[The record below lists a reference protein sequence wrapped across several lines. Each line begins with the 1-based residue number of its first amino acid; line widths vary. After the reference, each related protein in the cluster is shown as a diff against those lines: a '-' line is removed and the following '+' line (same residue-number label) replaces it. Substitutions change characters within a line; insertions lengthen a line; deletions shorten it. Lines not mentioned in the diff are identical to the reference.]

1 MPNCRL
7 ISAPAFKRPN
17 AHRQNHFL
25 SDAAGAL
32 GSSRNRSDI
41 LPPVEVGL
49 TGLQVGSHRLPVL
62 EEAVVEKPFARLIKF
77 NADLS
82 SEKPTILIVAPL
94 SGLRTALLYDMVG
107 ALMPDHQVHLLAW
120 RDAANV
126 AVSAGPFGID
136 GNIEYVI
143 DSIRGLQAR
152 VHLIGFCQ
160 SALPSLAA
168 TALLE
173 DLDPGLCPL
182 TLTLIGAKLDTRINP
197 RWLDRSTR
205 SRSIGWF
212 RQNAVTSVM
221 PPKLGEGRSIYASY
235 TQAASILASLAGHFS
250 TGGELARKAIVDD
263 GSDPESHPFL
273 RLVLA
278 VMNVPGELFL
288 DMISLAFHE
297 FALPRGFLHWRGTR
311 VDPSVIRHTALLTI
325 EGTNDDISGRGQTR
339 VAHALCTGVP
349 PSRHEHYDQH
359 GVGHFGL
366 FHGRAWREEIMPR
379 IRTFVRMKQSPSPH
393 SVGNAGQA

>member
-1 MPNCRL
+1 MGTTHRNHTD
-7 ISAPAFKRPN
+7 FKRRN
-17 AHRQNHFL
+17 AHRQSQRL
-25 SDAAGAL
+25 SHAAGVS
-32 GSSRNRSDI
+32 GSYRPDL
-41 LPPVEVGL
+41 LPAVEVGL
-49 TGLQVGSHRLPVL
+49 TSLRVGSRRLRVL

-77 NADLS
+77 DTDFS
-82 SEKPTILIVAPL
+82 SEKPTTLILAPL

-120 RDAANV
+120 RDAADV

-136 GNIEYVI
+136 GNIDYVI
-143 DSIRGLQAR
+143 DSIRRLQAR
-152 VHLIGFCQ
+152 VHLIALCQ
-160 SALPSLAA
+160 SAVPALAA

-197 RWLDRSTR
+197 TGLDCLTR
-205 SRSIGWF
+205 SHSIDWF

-221 PPKLGEGRSIYASY
+221 PSKLGEGRSIYASC
-235 TQAASILASLAGHFS
+235 TQAASILAYLARHFS
-250 TGGELARKAIVDD
+250 TGGELCRKAFADD
-263 GSDPESHPFL
+263 GSDLESHPFL
-273 RLVLA
+273 PLFLA

-288 DMISLAFHE
+288 DMISLLFHE
-297 FALPRGFLHWRGTR
+297 FALPRGLLHWRGTT
-311 VDPSVIRHTALLTI
+311 VDPSAIRRTALLTI
-325 EGTNDDISGRGQTR
+325 EGADDDISGLGQAR

-349 PSRHEHYDQH
+349 SSRHEHYEQP

-379 IRTFVRMKQSPSPH
+379 IRTFVR
-393 SVGNAGQA
+393 GNRAPIRIRSADRGR